1 MLQANQCNDFEIK
14 TVNIMMKFHDCIKY
28 KILTQLRKC
37 TNFDWQLLQ
46 IHVRVNVI
54 VINNCSIVDG
64 YMPTLPTVQVNQCQ
78 FTMI

>member
-14 TVNIMMKFHDCIKY
+14 TVNIMMKCHDCIKY
-28 KILTQLRKC
+28 KILTQHRKC

-64 YMPTLPTVQVNQCQ
+64 YMPTLPAVHVDQ
-78 FTMI
+78 